1 MRLFIGIPVPDST
14 RSLMA
19 DEVEKIYQRCRGNY
33 SEPELYHITI
43 AFLGEKTA
51 SDVPLIRKAMQKAAD
66 ATSCFDVALDSLGF
80 FSSPS
85 SATLWWGIK
94 SNPELERLASGIR
107 EELSSSLIEFDDKP
121 FWAHITLGRRIDLK
135 RIMLRDIDVPKLS
148 FKAQSAVLFESLR
161 QDGQLV
167 YRPLETIDF

>member
-1 MRLFIGIPVPDST
+1 MRLFIGIPVPDSI

-33 SEPELYHITI
+33 SEPELYHITL
-43 AFLGEKTA
+43 AFLGEKTE
-51 SDVPLIRKAMQKAAD
+51 SDVPLIRQSIQSAGD
-66 ATSCFDVALDSLGF
+66 SFSGFDVALDRLGF

-85 SATLWWGIK
+85 SATLWWGIMN
-94 SNPELERLASGIR
+94 NPELESLASHIR
-107 EELSSSLIEFDDKP
+107 RELSSSRIGFDVKP
-121 FWAHITLGRRIDLK
+121 FRAHITLGRRIDLK
-135 RIMLRDIDVPKLS
+135 NMMLRDIEVPRLS
-148 FKAQSAVLFESLR
+148 FRAQSIVLFESLR